1 MRRPKNKALR
11 WLRRNCIRIPCVILV
26 AGTLI
31 TVNRW
36 AYGVPE
42 QEKPPVTNEVFAAVE
57 IPDTPVKVAVTAEKE
72 PETNCIGSV
81 EEMIQVACEYYGIDH
96 AIPLAIAKLETGHF
110 TSAAYLQG
118 NNVGGM
124 SVNEVPMTFDS
135 LTEGVDAFVKN
146 LTDNYFALGMD
157 TPEEIGSKYCPVNP
171 EWANVVS
178 QLMGGV
184 E

>member
-11 WLRRNCIRIPCVILV
+11 WLRKNCIRIPCAVIV

-31 TVNRW
+31 IVNRW

-42 QEKPPVTNEVFAAVE
+42 REKPPVIPEAFAMAE
-57 IPDTPVKVAVTAEKE
+57 IPNVPVKAAVTAEKE
-72 PETNCIGSV
+72 PETSCIGSV

-96 AIPLAIAKLETGHF
+96 RIPLAIAKLETGHF

-124 SVNEVPMTFDS
+124 SVNEVPMSFDS
-135 LTEGVDAFVKN
+135 LPEGVDAYVKN
-146 LTDNYFALGMD
+146 LTDNYFAIGLD
-157 TPEEIGSKYCPVNP
+157 TPEEIGRKYCPVNP
-171 EWANVVS
+171 QWAETVRG
-178 QLMGGV
+178 LM
-184 E
+184 